1 MTELPLLQWANFFE
15 GNISEGR
22 EQITVFNIPFEVLC
36 GLATTILGHKC
47 VPVTSHIPCNARLDY
62 GGEKLPCIGSKA
74 RKALLTWTRISLKLT
89 KFPDKMRPLSS
100 SALFH

>member
-1 MTELPLLQWANFFE
+1 MTEMQRANFFE

-47 VPVTSHIPCNARLDY
+47 VPVTSHIPCHARLDY
-62 GGEKLPCIGSKA
+62 GGEKLPCIGSSKYSRPFGIFKDA
-74 RKALLTWTRISLKLT
+74 TNHCSSGQKHPTEQYPKRI
-89 KFPDKMRPLSS
+89 
-100 SALFH
+100 